1 MSSTNAH
8 QIKNND
14 QNSLCGLGDKIRR
27 LTAGVCLFT
36 QIFFPVMATA
46 QNVVHAKPQTTVSSA
61 PPLIE
66 NNTVPYTLG
75 ALESAQSVADRFG
88 ISLEELRRLNQFRT
102 FARGFDNVRQG
113 EELDVPATTLQKS
126 HEQQNAVPPAN
137 GENTL
142 ENQIASTSQRFGTC
156 LLSLIHI

>member
-8 QIKNND
+8 QIKNNI

-36 QIFFPVMATA
+36 QIFSPSWRRHKMWYTLNLRRQF
-46 QNVVHAKPQTTVSSA
+46 HL

-113 EELDVPATTLQKS
+113 ENWMFR
-126 HEQQNAVPPAN
+126 QQPRRKVMSNKMPYRLRMAK
-137 GENTL
+137 TRWR
-142 ENQIASTSQRFGTC
+142 IK
-156 LLSLIHI
+156 

>member
-1 MSSTNAH
+1 MASTNAH

-46 QNVVHAKPQTTVSSA
+46 QNVVHAKPQTTVSS
-61 PPLIE
+61 PSPLIE

-113 EELDVPATTLQKS
+113 E
-126 HEQQNAVPPAN
+126 
-137 GENTL
+137 
-142 ENQIASTSQRFGTC
+142 
-156 LLSLIHI
+156 

>member
-1 MSSTNAH
+1 MASTNAH

-88 ISLEELRRLNQFRT
+88 ISLGSFVVLISSVLLLAALITCARVRNWMFRQQPRRKAMSNKMPYRLRMAKTRWRI
-102 FARGFDNVRQG
+102 
-113 EELDVPATTLQKS
+113 K
-126 HEQQNAVPPAN
+126 
-137 GENTL
+137 
-142 ENQIASTSQRFGTC
+142 
-156 LLSLIHI
+156 